1 MFDYIYKKLRACYDK
16 PVVYSSDFTVWRK
29 FCTWFLFTFFVE
41 RMYLEKLEKTNA
53 RHRMEIARCEKRYMV
68 LLGVLL
74 RHTGDFE
81 AEETFGD
88 AATEEDH
95 EAWLAE
101 EYPPRAKRID

>member
-53 RHRMEIARCEKRYMV
+53 RHRMEIADWKKRHTA
-68 LLGVLL
+68 LLEVLL
-74 RHTGDFE
+74 RRTGEFE
-81 AEETFGD
+81 AGETFGST
-88 AATEEDH
+88 ATESGH

-101 EYPPRAKRID
+101 EYPPRVKRID